1 MMLHLLPLDLV
12 ISAVLILATIWVL
25 LGGRH

>member
-12 ISAVLILATIWVL
+12 ISAILILATIWVL
-25 LGGRH
+25 LGGSQ